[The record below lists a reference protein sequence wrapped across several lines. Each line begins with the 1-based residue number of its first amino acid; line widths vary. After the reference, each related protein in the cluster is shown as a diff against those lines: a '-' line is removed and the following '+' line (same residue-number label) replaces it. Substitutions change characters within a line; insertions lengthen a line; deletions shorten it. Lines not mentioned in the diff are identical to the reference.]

1 MAATTSHARV
11 EETGLALL
19 GRHIRDLYLDP
30 RLVPFL
36 HRLSIISCQIL
47 GGIGGAISVVEET
60 GRRYLKVAE
69 YGTECKIGHSFPLN
83 EGVTGRVFAERRPV
97 VLESYRD
104 IERGHMPPGSA
115 VGDGA
120 VAAVPMWW
128 RGQLIGANVVFAGE
142 RRRFTLDEIN
152 QLDTVTAAAV
162 PGIVMASV
170 ADPSLAHLLYSG
182 GLAEDR
188 RAAGRRVPQRVLLP
202 FPSGAD
208 ADGDAGDADGEA
220 AEGGFSLDGECPLST
235 REFEVLTMVA
245 RGLSTR
251 SIAAELDISPK
262 TVEKHI
268 GNVLRKTN
276 SENRTGAVATAFAA
290 GWVV

>member
-83 EGVTGRVFAERRPV
+83 EGVTGLVFAERRPV
-97 VLESYRD
+97 VLDSYQD
-104 IERGHMPPGSA
+104 VERGHVPAGSP

-120 VAAVPMWW
+120 VVAVPMWW

-142 RRRFTLDEIN
+142 ARQFPVELIN
-152 QLDTVTAAAV
+152 QLDTLTAAAV

-188 RAAGRRVPQRVLLP
+188 RLAERVTVRSLPQATSSV
-202 FPSGAD
+202 PSPTDWAVQETVDVEDDDTGTPP
-208 ADGDAGDADGEA
+208 
-220 AEGGFSLDGECPLST
+220 CPLSS
-235 REFEVLTMVA
+235 REHEVLVMVA

-251 SIAAELDISPK
+251 SIAEGLDISPK

-276 SENRTGAVATAFAA
+276 SDNRTGAVAVAFAA

>member
-1 MAATTSHARV
+1 MAATTSHTRTDG
-11 EETGLALL
+11 ETGPARL
-19 GRHIRDLYLDP
+19 GRYIRELYLDP

-36 HRLSIISCQIL
+36 HRLSLISCQIL
-47 GGIGGAISVVEET
+47 GGIGGSISVVEET

-83 EGVTGRVFAERRPV
+83 EGVTGLVFAERRPV
-97 VLESYRD
+97 VLDSYRD
-104 IERGHMPPGSA
+104 IERGHMPPGSP
-115 VGDGA
+115 VGDAA

-128 RGQLIGANVVFAGE
+128 RGQLIGANVVFAE
-142 RRRFTLDEIN
+142 RPRRFALEDLG
-152 QLDTVTAAAV
+152 QLETVTAAAV
-162 PGIVMASV
+162 PGVVTAS
-170 ADPSLAHLLYSG
+170 ADDPSLAHLLFSG

-188 RAAGRRVPQRVLLP
+188 RAGSRRSLPHVLMPVPTGDGGDGDLD
-202 FPSGAD
+202 G
-208 ADGDAGDADGEA
+208 ADGDG
-220 AEGGFSLDGECPLST
+220 LRLLQDGECPLSS

-251 SIAAELDISPK
+251 AIAEAMDISPK

-276 SENRTGAVATAFAA
+276 SENRTGAVALAFAA

>member
-1 MAATTSHARV
+1 MAATSPARV
-11 EETGLALL
+11 ENETGPALI

-162 PGIVMASV
+162 PGIVMASA

-188 RAAGRRVPQRVLLP
+188 RAAGRRAPQRFLLP
-202 FPSGAD
+202 LPGGAD
-208 ADGDAGDADGEA
+208 DGAGADDVDGAAGD
-220 AEGGFSLDGECPLST
+220 GFLLDGECPLST

-251 SIAAELDISPK
+251 AIAGELDISPK

>member
-1 MAATTSHARV
+1 MATTTHVRV
-11 EETGLALL
+11 EAETPLSML
-19 GRHIRDLYLDP
+19 GRHVRDLYLDP

-36 HRLSIISCQIL
+36 HRLSLTSAQLL
-47 GGIGGAISVVEET
+47 GGIGGSISVVEAT

-83 EGVTGRVFAERRPV
+83 EGVTGLVFAERRPV
-97 VLESYRD
+97 VLDSYQD
-104 IERGHMPPGSA
+104 VERGHVPAGSP

-120 VAAVPMWW
+120 VVAVPMWW

-142 RRRFTLDEIN
+142 ARQFPVELID
-152 QLDTVTAAAV
+152 QLDTLTAAAV

-182 GLAEDR
+182 GLGEHR
-188 RAAGRRVPQRVLLP
+188 RLGERATVRSLPPGTTPVPSPTDWAVHETP
-202 FPSGAD
+202 DGDD
-208 ADGDAGDADGEA
+208 ADPAPTA
-220 AEGGFSLDGECPLST
+220 CPLSS
-235 REFEVLTMVA
+235 RAHEVLVMVA

-251 SIAAELDISPK
+251 AIAEGLDISPK

-276 SENRTGAVATAFAA
+276 SDNRTGAVAVAFAA